1 MQRVPREAAISKV
14 QAYLRR
20 GLTRP
25 YFVVAED
32 GEDFL
37 AVKNSLSGLEQ
48 IRASD
53 FCGDDFFLN
62 LDFLLNALENLSN
75 DAVCIGVSEVDFLS
89 GDRRIL
95 NALYSRLF
103 RRHIVILCRS
113 SAAAI
118 KNFASV
124 DVKFRRYCCL
134 VESQNNFSVIRYAA
148 ALNVAVDAENFAGL
162 LKLLENGK
170 NGVVT
175 VNTNLPL
182 KNVRTIE
189 TFCAA
194 FKFKNPTFSVPDK
207 ALTPE
212 QWRRILQG
220 EAPSTFLKYWHS
232 FFEGALGS
240 FASDYL
246 KYAFAQSSTYDEY
259 EAAIFFALLQLNPR
273 DENFSEY
280 YLDRKNL
287 VKNYDSENLSRYLAA
302 AEKLG
307 VDAVHFLTDNT
318 SEEMTAMIRAIRG
331 AKEIPAALLKNCRA
345 LAWYLSAYD
354 FGDERLNK
362 YFKRYRELKLTDTVE
377 ENFLREVEN
386 LARRRIYF
394 KFETRQY
401 ELDKLDKTAT
411 LYWLDA
417 LGVEYLGYIQNFA
430 SALKL
435 STKIKIARAEL
446 PTTTEINKN
455 FYDNWQSAKIKNQ
468 RLDNLIHTPKK
479 SIAEIVIEELQVIG
493 AALKEICSKLIRGHA
508 KKIILTS
515 DHGASRLA
523 VKRHGRIWKSTT
535 KGERG
540 GRYCLAPDSGSKPNF
555 AAEEN
560 HCWVMANYDR
570 FEGGKIVGAEVH
582 GGATLEEVLI
592 PVVEIELR

>member
-1 MQRVPREAAISKV
+1 M
-14 QAYLRR
+14 
-20 GLTRP
+20 
-25 YFVVAED
+25 
-32 GEDFL
+32 
-37 AVKNSLSGLEQ
+37 
-48 IRASD
+48 
-53 FCGDDFFLN
+53 
-62 LDFLLNALENLSN
+62 
-75 DAVCIGVSEVDFLS
+75 
-89 GDRRIL
+89 
-95 NALYSRLF
+95 
-103 RRHIVILCRS
+103 
-113 SAAAI
+113 
-118 KNFASV
+118 
-124 DVKFRRYCCL
+124 
-134 VESQNNFSVIRYAA
+134 
-148 ALNVAVDAENFAGL
+148 
-162 LKLLENGK
+162 
-170 NGVVT
+170 
-175 VNTNLPL
+175 
-182 KNVRTIE
+182 
-189 TFCAA
+189 
-194 FKFKNPTFSVPDK
+194 
-207 ALTPE
+207 
-212 QWRRILQG
+212 
-220 EAPSTFLKYWHS
+220 
-232 FFEGALGS
+232 
-240 FASDYL
+240 

-287 VKNYDSENLSRYLAA
+287 VKNYDSENLSRYLDA

-523 VKRHGRIWKSTT
+523 AKRHGRIWKSTT

-540 GRYCLAPDSGSKPNF
+540 GRYCQTPDSGSKPNF

-570 FEGGKIVGAEVH
+570 FEGGKIIGAEVH